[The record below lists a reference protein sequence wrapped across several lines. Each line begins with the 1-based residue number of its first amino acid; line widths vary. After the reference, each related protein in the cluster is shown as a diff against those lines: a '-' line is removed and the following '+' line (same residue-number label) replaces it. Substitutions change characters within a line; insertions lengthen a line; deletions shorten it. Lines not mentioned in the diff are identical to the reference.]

1 MTLVAEAPVYLTE
14 KQRRVVSLR
23 DGHGLTSAEI
33 ARKLGMK
40 KQNVETCYNRA
51 KVKILER
58 GPPPSQDLQETCDAA
73 FKPLEGK
80 VDDKTLSAQFGEV
93 SWRANWRLLNDPQ
106 ILNRASARELASIAA
121 LAAEKRQ
128 LLRGEPTQVIRIQD
142 VRKLDEMAK
151 ALHDEME
158 RRGMLVDVTPEPGA
172 DAPAKNANG
181 GGADGAG

>member
-1 MTLVAEAPVYLTE
+1 MLQRTRAPRRAYKRAWPGAGGIGRRGWPGAGVRGPTPAHFTAKRPYAVTLTAEAPVYLTE

-58 GPPPSQDLQETCDAA
+58 GPPPSQDLQEACDAA

-128 LLRGEPTQVIRIQD
+128 LLRGEPT
-142 VRKLDEMAK
+142 
-151 ALHDEME
+151 
-158 RRGMLVDVTPEPGA
+158 
-172 DAPAKNANG
+172 PAS
-181 GGADGAG
+181 